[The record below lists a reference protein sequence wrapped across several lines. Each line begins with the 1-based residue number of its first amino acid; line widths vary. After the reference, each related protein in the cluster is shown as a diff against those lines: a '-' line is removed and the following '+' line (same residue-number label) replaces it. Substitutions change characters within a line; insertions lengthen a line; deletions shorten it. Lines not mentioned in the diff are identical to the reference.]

1 MEKKI
6 AQAELNLQRK
16 LDWIGRY
23 DSRITF
29 VAGISIAMLGVLVNA
44 SASFTTLT
52 WDLYLAFG
60 FSTGLLFT
68 SLILVYLS
76 QYPKTNS
83 VNSSL
88 IYFGTIALLKA
99 DEFKK
104 RVKATTEEDYFD
116 DLLSQ
121 THINA
126 KIIAKKFFH
135 LKRSLLLIL
144 IAVIPWLYVIYLSKI
159 YLK

>member
-6 AQAELNLQRK
+6 TQAELNLQRK
-16 LDWIGRY
+16 LDWISRY

-29 VAGISIAMLGVLVNA
+29 VAGISIAMLGVLINNVALLKDLFWYEYVTFGLA
-44 SASFTTLT
+44 S
-52 WDLYLAFG
+52 
-60 FSTGLLFT
+60 GLLFT
-68 SLILVYLS
+68 SLILVYQS
-76 QYPKTNS
+76 QYPKTKS

-88 IYFGTIALLKA
+88 IYFGTIAALKA

-104 RVKATTEEDYFD
+104 RFKATTEEEYLD

-126 KIIAKKFFH
+126 EIISKKFTC
-135 LKRSLLLIL
+135 LKRALVLIL
-144 IAVIPWLYVIYLSKI
+144 ISVIPWLYTIYLSKI
-159 YLK
+159 